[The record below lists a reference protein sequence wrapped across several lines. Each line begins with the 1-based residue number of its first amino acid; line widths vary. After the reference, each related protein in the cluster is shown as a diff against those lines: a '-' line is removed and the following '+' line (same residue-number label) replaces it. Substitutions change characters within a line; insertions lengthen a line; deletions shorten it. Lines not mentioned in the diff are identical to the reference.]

1 MIFFGIVYILTSIC
15 VLFFKQE
22 IYFDQT
28 RLEDHSAENDLS
40 LFESYKV
47 VWKIVCLKPIHKI
60 ILVLFTLRVST
71 SRTCFYKLFNFI
83 LVNYLSDRIR
93 D

>member
-1 MIFFGIVYILTSIC
+1 MIFFGLVYILNSTC

-22 IYFDQT
+22 VYLDETRQDQSV
-28 RLEDHSAENDLS
+28 EHDLS

-60 ILVLFTLRVST
+60 ILVLFTLRV
-71 SRTCFYKLFNFI
+71 NI
-83 LVNYLSDRIR
+83 LTTYFHNCLIIIIFR
-93 D
+93 